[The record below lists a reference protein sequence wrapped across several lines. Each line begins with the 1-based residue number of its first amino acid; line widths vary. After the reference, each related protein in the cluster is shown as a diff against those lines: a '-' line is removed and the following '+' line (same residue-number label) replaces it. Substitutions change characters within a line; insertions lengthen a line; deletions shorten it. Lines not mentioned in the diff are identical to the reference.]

1 MVNRYSSRTQKLD
14 QTFLNERLLN
24 AKSYDRIAGYFSSS
38 IFEVAGEAIE
48 SVEGKIRV
56 VCNAHMSVEDVK
68 VASLAKQYIKQE
80 WCADS
85 PEVKFIKS
93 KTRLEKLYQLLK
105 SGKLEVKVL
114 PDNYYGLMHGKAGV
128 ITAHAGQKVAFLGS
142 INETQNAW
150 KNNYEILWEDDSAE
164 AIQFVQDE
172 FDYFFNSPHAIP
184 LTDFVIEDIGRIANR
199 EEVDLSNWKHSGSV
213 EEALVEEPIYRKEF
227 GLWEHQKYFIDLAFN
242 EHKTK
247 GGARLLLAD
256 QVGLGKT
263 VQLALAAKLMALYG
277 DKPILIVVPK
287 TLIYQWQEE
296 LKTLLAMPSA
306 VWDGKQWIDENGFN
320 YKGDGAKGIKQCPRR
335 VGIISQGLVVAS
347 SECITYIKE
356 MQFECIIVDES
367 HRARRENTGRDYAE
381 NSQSP
386 NKLLSFINYMSNN
399 TKSLLLA
406 TATPVQVNPIEA
418 WDLVNALGIGSDKV
432 MGDKFSRWHKE
443 AQHSLKLITREAT
456 LPYNEEVIW
465 SYVRNPFPSKLED
478 NNNFKIL
485 RNQLNIEDE
494 VHVLP
499 QGLYK
504 ELDNRYKRRV
514 EKIYEDDFITR
525 YNPYI
530 RHIVLRTRD
539 FLENTINPE
548 TKEHYL
554 KKIEVVLLGEDNKEA
569 LDLRG
574 YLTDIYSYA
583 EKFCSLLGTRTRAS
597 GFIKTLLLKRLGSSL
612 LAGEITAKK
621 MLAWSQEGQQVL
633 EDYFDE
639 LIEDEGTEDQD
650 SSELKNLTNEEIE
663 ALTNLI
669 RLLKENRD
677 KDPKYVKSLEL
688 LNKGIKGITK
698 PWKEVGCIIF
708 SQYFDT
714 AQFAAIELSNNLT
727 DTRIGIYA
735 GGTKSGVYVNGQ
747 FEATSKEDI
756 KAMVKKHE
764 LKVLVGTDAASEGLN
779 LQALG
784 TLINLDLP
792 WNPTRLEQRKGR
804 IQRIGQAND
813 KVYIYNLRYKGSVED
828 KVHEALSIRLKDI
841 HSIFGQIPDVLED
854 VWIDIA
860 LGDKEAAKQKI
871 NNLPKK
877 HPFDLKYNQV
887 TCTKEWQK
895 CSTVLN
901 TDEKKNVF
909 IKGWK

>member
-1 MVNRYSSRTQKLD
+1 MVNRYSSRTHKLD
-14 QTFLNERLLN
+14 QTFLNQKLLY

-48 SVEGKIRV
+48 SVQGKIRV
-56 VCNAHMSVEDVK
+56 VCNAHMSLEDVK
-68 VASLAKQYIKQE
+68 IASLAKQCIKQE

-85 PEVKFIKS
+85 PEVRFMQS
-93 KTRLEKLYQLLK
+93 KPRLEKLYQLLK
-105 SGKLEVKVL
+105 SGKIEVKVL

-128 ITAHAGQKVAFLGS
+128 ITTATCQKVAFLGS

-150 KNNYEILWEDDSAE
+150 KNNYEILWEDDSVE

-172 FDYFFNSPHAIP
+172 FDYFFNSPYAIP
-184 LTDFVIEDIGRIANR
+184 LTEFVIEDIGRIANR
-199 EEVDLSNWKHSGSV
+199 EEVDLRKWKHNGRAQ
-213 EEALVEEPIYRKEF
+213 EALVEDPIYRKEF
-227 GLWEHQKYFIDLAFN
+227 GLWEHQKYFVDLAFK

-277 DKPILIVVPK
+277 EKPILIVVPK

-306 VWDGKQWIDENGFN
+306 VWDGKQWIDENGFI

-335 VGIISQGLVVAS
+335 VGIISQGLVVVS

-356 MQFECIIVDES
+356 MQFECIIVDEA
-367 HRARRENTGRDYAE
+367 HRARRENTGRDYADK
-381 NSQSP
+381 SQSP

-418 WDLVNALGIGSDKV
+418 WDLVNALGVGSDKV

-443 AQHSLKLITREAT
+443 AQYSLKLITGEAT
-456 LPYNEEVIW
+456 LTYNEEVIW
-465 SYVRNPFPSKLED
+465 SYIRNPFPSKLED

-504 ELDNRYKRRV
+504 ELENRYKRRV

-530 RHIVLRTRD
+530 RHIVLRTRG
-539 FLENTINPE
+539 FLESAINPK
-548 TKEHYL
+548 TGDYYL
-554 KKIEVVLLGEDNKEA
+554 KKIEIVLIGEDNKEA
-569 LDLRG
+569 LELRG
-574 YLTDIYSYA
+574 YLTDVYSYA
-583 EKFCSLLGTRTRAS
+583 EQFCALIGTRTRAS

-612 LAGEITAKK
+612 LAGENTAKK
-621 MLAWSQEGQQVL
+621 MLSWSQEGQQVL
-633 EDYFDE
+633 EEYFDE
-639 LIEDEGTEDQD
+639 LVEDEDVEVQT

-663 ALTNLI
+663 VLTNLI

-677 KDPKYVKSLEL
+677 KDPKYVKTLEL
-688 LNKGIKGITK
+688 LTKGIKGITK

-714 AQFAAIELSNNLT
+714 AQFVAIELSNDLR
-727 DTRIGIYA
+727 DTMIGLYA
-735 GGTKSGVYVNGQ
+735 GGTKSGIYVNGD
-747 FEATSKEDI
+747 FESKTKEDI

-779 LQALG
+779 LQTLG

-828 KVHEALSIRLKDI
+828 KVHQALSDRLKDI

-860 LGDKEAAKQKI
+860 LGDKEAAKQRI

-887 TCTKEWQK
+887 VDTKEWHK
-895 CSTVLN
+895 CSIVLN
-901 TDEKKNVF
+901 NEEKKSVF
-909 IKGWK
+909 IKEW